1 MIPGCGVLAEGAP
14 AGAAPLPAAGARAA
28 SSAAGARRRSAALPE
43 DRQPVIIAALR
54 TPVCRAHGALKT
66 LQAHELLAPVL
77 RGLLAHSGLGPDQ
90 VAEVV
95 AGNATGGGGNLARL
109 AALEAGLPVSV
120 PGLTVDRQCG
130 SGLDAIV
137 LASRLVASGT
147 AGFGPGAPGPA
158 ASGDV
163 YLAGGVES
171 ISTAP
176 LRATAGDGGEPQFF
190 SRARFAPAGYG
201 DPDMGVAAEN
211 VAARCGVSRQR
222 QDKFALRSHQRA
234 LRAAAAGA
242 FDGELITLTGPEGP
256 VHRDDGPRRSL
267 TPALMA
273 RFPAA
278 FVPGGTVTAGN
289 SCFDADGAAAVV
301 VTSVARARAL
311 GATDG
316 LVVLGTDTAGV
327 EPALLGLGAA
337 AAAGRLLANTGVTAA
352 DLGLIEFNE
361 AFASQTLA
369 CLDQLGID
377 PQSANLDG
385 GALALGHAY
394 GASGAVLV
402 TRLLAQARREPA
414 DGRLA
419 LAMISI
425 AGGMGTAALFEYR
438 TFQ

>member
-1 MIPGCGVLAEGAP
+1 MILVSGASAED
-14 AGAAPLPAAGARAA
+14 PLPSRTPSPAP
-28 SSAAGARRRSAALPE
+28 RRGGLLPE

-54 TPVCRAHGALKT
+54 TPLCRAHGALKT
-66 LQAHELLAPVL
+66 LPAHELLAPVL
-77 RGLLAHSGLGPDQ
+77 HRLLADSGVAPDQ
-90 VAEVV
+90 VTDVV
-95 AGNATGGGGNLARL
+95 VGNAVGGGGNVARL
-109 AALEAGLPVSV
+109 AALEAGLAVGV

-137 LASRLVASGT
+137 LASRLVASG
-147 AGFGPGAPGPA
+147 GQFGGG
-158 ASGDV
+158 SGGGSV

-176 LRATAGDGGEPQFF
+176 LRARRGADGEPQFF
-190 SRARFAPAGYG
+190 SRAQFAPGSIG

-211 VAARCGVSRQR
+211 VAVRHGIERQR
-222 QDKFALRSHQRA
+222 QDDFALRSHRRA
-234 LRAAAAGA
+234 LDAAAAGTFETETVA
-242 FDGELITLTGPEGP
+242 LPGPDGP
-256 VHRDDGPRRSL
+256 VGCDDGPRRSL
-267 TPALMA
+267 TPALLA

-301 VTSVARARAL
+301 ITSLARARQL
-311 GATDG
+311 GARDG
-316 LVVLGTDTAGV
+316 LLVLGTDTAGV
-327 EPALLGLGAA
+327 EPALLGMGAA
-337 AAAGRLLANTGVTAA
+337 AAAERLLTVSGVAA
-352 DLGLIEFNE
+352 GDLGLIEFNE

-377 PQSANLDG
+377 SERANLDG

-402 TRLLAQARREPA
+402 SRLLAQARREA
-414 DGRLA
+414 VDGRLA

-438 TFQ
+438 SLR